1 MTVTD
6 LSGGGRVGTG
16 ERVDRSRAGVGGAV
30 GLVRDKADQ
39 LIEDAQG
46 TESLT

>member
-1 MTVTD
+1 MND
-6 LSGGGRVGTG
+6 SHRFRWGRLGWHG
-16 ERVDRSRAGVGGAV
+16 AKGAGVGGAV

-46 TESLT
+46 TECLT